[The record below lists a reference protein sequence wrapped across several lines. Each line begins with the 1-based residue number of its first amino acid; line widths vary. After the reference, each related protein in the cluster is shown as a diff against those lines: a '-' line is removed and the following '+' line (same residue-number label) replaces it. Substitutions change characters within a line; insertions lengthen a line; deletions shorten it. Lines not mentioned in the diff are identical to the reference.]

1 VVRIEPIYLSIFLYR
16 SPLIDLYG
24 DCTLETIY
32 GEGDNAN
39 PDIYLEGGRYTLI
52 TVWGSFVF
60 VGTFPVWLMLG
71 SRWVEVT
78 S

>member
-32 GEGDNAN
+32 VEGDNAN
-39 PDIYLEGGRYTLI
+39 PDIYLEEEDIL
-52 TVWGSFVF
+52 
-60 VGTFPVWLMLG
+60 
-71 SRWVEVT
+71 
-78 S
+78 